1 MTPPSPPPRGVPHAC
16 FPGLSEA
23 QPPLSNFILL
33 RLKGDV
39 ASSTLAEGGS
49 GAAATA
55 WGAQEGRDLG
65 GGRPPSAGKI
75 RGCLCC
81 LLQAQLWSSV
91 RAGQRAYT
99 VAKHCFVLP
108 WRREETARRR
118 WPIPSRCPWCGL
130 PSNLLESRSFP
141 FSCSF
146 HFLLMFDFNLV
157 FPLLELDTIAFFK
170 ETSRKKIFS
179 HDRNKIIA
187 QKSNTL
193 LSVKRK
199 I

>member
-1 MTPPSPPPRGVPHAC
+1 MSPPPPWQRAGPEQQPLHEEPRRGGTRRLQA
-16 FPGLSEA
+16 S
-23 QPPLSNFILL
+23 L
-33 RLKGDV
+33 R
-39 ASSTLAEGGS
+39 
-49 GAAATA
+49 
-55 WGAQEGRDLG
+55 RDF
-65 GGRPPSAGKI
+65 

-91 RAGQRAYT
+91 RAGQRAYA

-157 FPLLELDTIAFFK
+157 FPLLELDTTAFFK

>member
-1 MTPPSPPPRGVPHAC
+1 MKAELLKH
-16 FPGLSEA
+16 
-23 QPPLSNFILL
+23 SNFVILTIL
-33 RLKGDV
+33 GEFLVKLCFTVFTFENR
-39 ASSTLAEGGS
+39 GGWFRFINSEQYHFRGNNTTS
-49 GAAATA
+49 GETIP
-55 WGAQEGRDLG
+55 L
-65 GGRPPSAGKI
+65 PGKQYHF

-146 HFLLMFDFNLV
+146 HFLLMFDFNLA
-157 FPLLELDTIAFFK
+157 FPLLELDTTAFFK